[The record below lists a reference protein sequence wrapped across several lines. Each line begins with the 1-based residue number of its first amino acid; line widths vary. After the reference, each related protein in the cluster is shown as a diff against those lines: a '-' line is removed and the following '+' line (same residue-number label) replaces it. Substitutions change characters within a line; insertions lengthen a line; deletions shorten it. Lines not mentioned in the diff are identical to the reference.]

1 MEQWYDQEEDIFNI
15 QLADKPYW
23 KSVELPNG
31 VVIDVATDGSIVGIE
46 IQRASKV
53 FFGDVQ
59 KVIQAQA
66 VPA

>member
-15 QLADKPYW
+15 QLAEKPSW

-31 VVIDVATDGSIVGIE
+31 VIIDVAKDGSVVGIE
-46 IQRASKV
+46 IQRASEI

-59 KVIQAQA
+59 KVIQPQA
-66 VPA
+66 VHS